1 MPPTPWI
8 GIDIGATK
16 ILGCVVDST
25 GAIIKQNTVPT
36 PPADSNA
43 IEDALFDMARSLLV
57 EHNDAQTLGIAL
69 AGWVDRSRR
78 TVLFSPHL
86 PWHLEPLADNLS
98 TRLGLAVIL
107 ENDANAAAWGEHKF
121 GAGKDFQDFILV
133 TIGSGIGAGIVAGGL
148 LLRGAHG
155 LAGELGHTVV
165 EPEGPWCP
173 CGRRGCVDSFASGRA
188 LQRHFQELRGQGSDL
203 AETPPEFAQA
213 PVTGDSIAA
222 AARDGDPVALQAFAT
237 VGEYLGRG
245 IADLV
250 MCLDPAA
257 VILGGG
263 VATAGE
269 LLRGPTDASLRRCL
283 VAHEK
288 MAETQVLIGLLG
300 ASAGALGV
308 AHLASRQGEH
318 AKA

>member
-1 MPPTPWI
+1 MPCI

-16 ILGCVVDST
+16 ILGCVVDSAGT
-25 GAIIKQNTVPT
+25 IICQNTTPT
-36 PPADSNA
+36 PLADSSS
-43 IEDALFDMARSLLV
+43 IEDALFAVARSLLA
-57 EHNDAQTLGIAL
+57 ERNDAEAVGIAV
-69 AGWVDRSRR
+69 AGWIDRSRR

-86 PWHLEPLADNLS
+86 PWHMEPLADNLS
-98 TRLGLAVIL
+98 TRLGLPVIL
-107 ENDANAAAWGEHKF
+107 ENDANAAAWGEHRF
-121 GAGKDFQDFILV
+121 GAGQTLQDFILV
-133 TIGSGIGAGIVAGGL
+133 TIGSGIGAGIVVDGR

-165 EPEGPWCP
+165 EPDGPCCP

-188 LQRHFQELRGQGSDL
+188 LQRHFHELSDGSSSRTQVSPVGEEVP
-203 AETPPEFAQA
+203 ETGEA
-213 PVTGDSIAA
+213 IAA
-222 AARDGDPVALQAFAT
+222 AARDGDPVALRAFAK

-257 VILGGG
+257 VILAGG

-269 LLRGPTDASLRRCL
+269 LLRAPTDASLRRCL

-288 MAETQVLIGLLG
+288 MAQTQVLIGLLG
-300 ASAGALGV
+300 ARAGALGV
-308 AHLASRQGEH
+308 AHLASLQVAHCDR
-318 AKA
+318 

>member
-1 MPPTPWI
+1 MTTTPSI

-25 GAIIKQNTVPT
+25 GTIIYQNTVLT
-36 PPADSNA
+36 PLGDSKS
-43 IEDALFDMARSLLV
+43 IENSLFDMARSLLTERDDV
-57 EHNDAQTLGIAL
+57 ETVGIAV
-69 AGWVDRSRR
+69 AGWVDRSCR

-86 PWHLEPLADNLS
+86 PWHMEPLAHNLS
-98 TRLGLAVIL
+98 TRLGLPVIL

-121 GAGKDFQDFILV
+121 GAGQSFQDFILV
-133 TIGSGIGAGIVAGGL
+133 TIGSGIGAGIVADGR

-173 CGRRGCVDSFASGRA
+173 CGRRGCVDSLSSGRA
-188 LQRHFQELRGQGSDL
+188 LQRHFQELRDARSARG
-203 AETPPEFAQA
+203 EA
-213 PVTGDSIAA
+213 PSAWEEGPMTGDAIAA
-222 AARDGDPVALQAFAT
+222 AARDADPVALQAFAN

-263 VATAGE
+263 VAAAGE
-269 LLRGPTDASLRRCL
+269 LLRGPTDASLRRSI
-283 VAHEK
+283 VAHEN
-288 MAETQVLIGLLG
+288 MAQTQVLIGLLG

-308 AHLASRQGEH
+308 AHLASLQPE
-318 AKA
+318 AC